1 MYLAQL
7 DSTSQTQAP
16 YYINILENILKD
28 VNFKN
33 RNDIDSAIKEAKDI
47 ATGNKEIF
55 SISNNHYFLVTTLLV
70 KFKKDLLVL
79 KGNDFDKKTYSSIL
93 DILR

>member
-16 YYINILENILKD
+16 YYIKILENILAD
-28 VNFKN
+28 HDFNE
-33 RNDIDSAIKEAKDI
+33 RQDIDSAITEAKEI
-47 ATGNKEIF
+47 ANGNKEVF
-55 SISNNHYFLVTTLLV
+55 SISNNHYFLVTTLLI
-70 KFKKDLLVL
+70 KFKENLLVL
-79 KGNDFDKKTYSSIL
+79 KGNDFDKNTYSSIL